1 MRALKYKGYA
11 VLGGIT
17 LLAVAA
23 MAARRRGTFRV
34 PNPLDRTAKAQAT
47 ATEPLQLVPDLEP
60 SRVGDA
66 GFQWPLDDVFPDAAS
81 FQRALNSLGYTVPVN
96 GDIDESTEA
105 AVKEFKLDYNLV
117 AEDIGL
123 DGRLTYNGD
132 IDIPTVPA
140 IALAVALQHQADHY
154 WHDIIA
160 EAIENAK
167 PEVV

>member
-34 PNPLDRTAKAQAT
+34 PNPLDRTAQ
-47 ATEPLQLVPDLEP
+47 ATEPVQLVPDLEP

-81 FQRALNSLGYTVPVN
+81 FQRALNTLGYTVPVS
-96 GDIDESTEA
+96 GDIDEPTET

-132 IDIPTVPA
+132 IDISTVPA
-140 IALAVALQHQADHY
+140 IALAVALQHQAGHD
-154 WHDIIA
+154 WHDIVA
-160 EAIENAK
+160 EAIEHAK